1 MLHLTAKSKEKEYRV
16 RKFSLPLQCSKNY
29 PEYTILRISL
39 YRDLCLFWCVAYVVM
54 ACAWLGKPL
63 NKRKPKKVFLF
74 NILPMSN
81 NVIFPTDYSVSES
94 TARFVY
100 CIQQAQ
106 SLYNVVVEAV
116 AQTYGEE
123 FADHIMKNFDS
134 KYFDMQRVLESWMH
148 ESITENLCSLDKH
161 NVI

>member
-1 MLHLTAKSKEKEYRV
+1 
-16 RKFSLPLQCSKNY
+16 
-29 PEYTILRISL
+29 
-39 YRDLCLFWCVAYVVM
+39 
-54 ACAWLGKPL
+54 
-63 NKRKPKKVFLF
+63 
-74 NILPMSN
+74 MSN
-81 NVIFPTDYSVSES
+81 KVIFPADYSVSES

-106 SLYNVVVEAV
+106 SLYDVVFEAV

-123 FADHIMKNFDS
+123 FADHIMKTFDN

-148 ESITENLCSLDKH
+148 ESITDNLCSLDKH